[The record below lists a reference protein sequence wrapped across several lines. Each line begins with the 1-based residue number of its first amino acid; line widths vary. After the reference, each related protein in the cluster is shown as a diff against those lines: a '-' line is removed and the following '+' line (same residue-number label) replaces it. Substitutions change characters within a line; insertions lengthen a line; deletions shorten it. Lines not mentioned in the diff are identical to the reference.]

1 MFFVRIIR
9 VRQSSH
15 SRRSKYGYDQTEWTF
30 RVKWSMLSLRWLGL
44 VVVKRGKGRRG
55 RSRRCELCSREVS
68 EHSTSQR
75 HVHERVCSGA
85 DGTEARATDMLVS
98 LVTWNVDEA
107 RALRCASAGKE
118 WDRDFHHEETRRHV
132 RPPAKQL
139 VPGLER
145 AASEW
150 MGRNHPVGCWC
161 VCRRPRKCSAG
172 GRISS
177 PLLVPGLLSFSCSQG
192 NASC

>member
-15 SRRSKYGYDQTEWTF
+15 SRRSRHGYDQTEWTF
-30 RVKWSMLSLRWLGL
+30 RVKWSMLSL

-55 RSRRCELCSREVS
+55 PGAASCVAKKSVS
-68 EHSTSQR
+68 TRPHS
-75 HVHERVCSGA
+75 
-85 DGTEARATDMLVS
+85 DMCMNESAAVRTGQKRGPRWPRGDLLVS

-145 AASEW
+145 AAWEW

-161 VCRRPRKCSAG
+161 VCRRPRKCGAG